1 MKILQVMV
9 HGSAHSYAGGT
20 QKAMVEL
27 GNNLSKRGHHVTSL
41 YNDTKPG
48 KLFFEAEHNANIINL
63 CTEIKG
69 PFHKG
74 YKLLRELTRPLRD
87 TKLSPYFPNPVHR
100 EKAKRLAA
108 PVGQFIKQYQPDVI
122 FAYGIQDLN
131 SIVWGISDDK
141 SKNIPILH
149 LTHSDINAYYKGLSY
164 FDKARIKNCSAVHA
178 SLPDFAD
185 TLGKLLGREVIAI
198 PNTVTPPIEFANLN
212 DSKSRKRI
220 MMHSRLDKKKQQH
233 MLLESFALVKD
244 DFPDWDI
251 AIFGGENTKN
261 YKQKLQDIITENK
274 MEERAHI
281 YSATQNVEHE
291 LSKSDI
297 FAFPSLFEGWGLV
310 LTEAMS
316 VGLPC
321 IGLKGTP
328 AINYLITTEN
338 AGLVCDN
345 DVIEFAQQ
353 LRTLMADSKLRQEF
367 GNNAKIGMK
376 KYHIDP
382 VCEQW
387 EALMEKMVNRH

>member
-1 MKILQVMV
+1 MV

-20 QKAMVEL
+20 QKVMVEL
-27 GNNLSKRGHHVTSL
+27 GNNLSKRGHEVTSI

-48 KLFFEAEHNANIINL
+48 KLFFDAEHGAKIVNL
-63 CTEIKG
+63 STEIKG

-74 YKLLRELTRPLRD
+74 YKLLRELTRPLRE
-87 TKLSPYFPNPVHR
+87 TKLSPYFPNPLHG

-108 PVGQFIKQYQPDVI
+108 PVGQFVEQYQPDVI

-131 SIVWGISDDK
+131 SIVWGIKDDK
-141 SKNIPILH
+141 SKNIPVLH
-149 LTHSDINAYYKGLSY
+149 LTHSDVNAYYQGLSY
-164 FDKARIKNCSAVHA
+164 FDKARIKNCTAVHA

-185 TLGKLLGREVIAI
+185 TFAQLLGREVIAI
-198 PNTVTPPIEFANLN
+198 PNTVTPPLEFADLN
-212 DSKSRKRI
+212 DTKQRKRI
-220 MMHSRLDKKKQQH
+220 MMHSRLDKNKQQH
-233 MLLESFALVKD
+233 MLLEAFALVKD

-251 AIFGGENTKN
+251 AIFGGENTKG
-261 YKQKLQDIITENK
+261 YAQKLRNIIAK
-274 MEERAHI
+274 HQMEERAKIHP
-281 YSATQNVEHE
+281 ATPNVEHE

-328 AINYLITTEN
+328 AINYLITSEN

-345 DVIEFAQQ
+345 DVVEFSEQ
-353 LRTLMADSKLRQEF
+353 LRTLMGDSQLRQEL
-367 GNNAKIGMK
+367 GNNAKVGIT

-387 EALMEKMVNRH
+387 EALMEKMVNHH